1 MQLCMTFIDAY
12 NMCAGEAAVAD
23 LAYAAKHAAVLQMSE
38 MLPARRARGPNNPG
52 GLSFGFLADM
62 VQTSRV
68 AAADPVKVCLN
79 VVAAGAALYDQIWL
93 GSYMSGGVGFTQYA
107 TAAYTNDVLDDF
119 CYYGVDFAADKFKG
133 FAKAPKTIDVA
144 KELATEVNAYGM
156 EQYESFP
163 TLLEDHF
170 GGSQRASV
178 LAAASGITAA
188 IATGHSQI
196 GLAGWYLSML
206 LHKEGWGRLGFFGY
220 DLQDQCGPTN
230 VFSYQSDEGN
240 PVELRGANYPNYAM
254 NVGHQG
260 EYAGISSAAHA
271 GRMDAFACNPL
282 IKVTFANPGMV
293 FDWADVRACF
303 GKGGAREFRAAG
315 ERSLVMP
322 AV

>member
-1 MQLCMTFIDAY
+1 
-12 NMCAGEAAVAD
+12 
-23 LAYAAKHAAVLQMSE
+23 
-38 MLPARRARGPNNPG
+38 
-52 GLSFGFLADM
+52 
-62 VQTSRV
+62 
-68 AAADPVKVCLN
+68 
-79 VVAAGAALYDQIWL
+79 
-93 GSYMSGGVGFTQYA
+93 
-107 TAAYTNDVLDDF
+107 
-119 CYYGVDFAADKFKG
+119 
-133 FAKAPKTIDVA
+133 
-144 KELATEVNAYGM
+144 M

-282 IKVTFANPGMV
+282 IKVSSPTPAWYSTGQMS
-293 FDWADVRACF
+293 ALAS
-303 GKGGAREFRAAG
+303 AR
-315 ERSLVMP
+315 VVP
-322 AV
+322 ASSALQARDPWSCPQCRPKAYKPFFLFCY